1 MGCLIADHSRRT
13 TPSCSGALCAGLVIA
28 KSEKVSEKLD
38 RKPTL
43 DQSIPAGVSLSR
55 LHNKVFMAHT
65 TEEKK
70 KLLNRVRRIRGQ
82 VEAIERTL
90 DQEAE
95 CSEVLHN
102 ISACRGA
109 MDALMAEVIE
119 GHIRFH
125 VLDPKTTPTD
135 EQAQAADD
143 LIQAL
148 RAYLK

>member
-1 MGCLIADHSRRT
+1 MGKRRAPSKVDWRTRPLIS
-13 TPSCSGALCAGLVIA
+13 VY
-28 KSEKVSEKLD
+28 
-38 RKPTL
+38 
-43 DQSIPAGVSLSR
+43 PAGYTCQR
-55 LHNKVFMAHT
+55 LIEVFVAHT
-65 TEEKK
+65 IEEKK

-82 VEAIERTL
+82 VDSIERAL

-95 CSEVLHN
+95 CSDVLHN

-143 LIQAL
+143 LVQAL

>member
-1 MGCLIADHSRRT
+1 
-13 TPSCSGALCAGLVIA
+13 
-28 KSEKVSEKLD
+28 
-38 RKPTL
+38 
-43 DQSIPAGVSLSR
+43 
-55 LHNKVFMAHT
+55 MAHT
-65 TEEKK
+65 LEEKK

-82 VEAIERTL
+82 VEAIDRALE
-90 DQEAE
+90 QEAE
-95 CSEVLHN
+95 CSDILHN

-125 VLDPKTTPTD
+125 VLDPKVPPSD

-143 LIQAL
+143 LIHAL

>member
-1 MGCLIADHSRRT
+1 MGLLS
-13 TPSCSGALCAGLVIA
+13 SGIVGWRSATLV
-28 KSEKVSEKLD
+28 EG
-38 RKPTL
+38 
-43 DQSIPAGVSLSR
+43 IPRGVCLSR
-55 LHNKVFMAHT
+55 LDFNFFMAHT

-135 EQAQAADD
+135 DQAQAADD
-143 LIQAL
+143 LILAL

>member
-1 MGCLIADHSRRT
+1 
-13 TPSCSGALCAGLVIA
+13 
-28 KSEKVSEKLD
+28 
-38 RKPTL
+38 
-43 DQSIPAGVSLSR
+43 
-55 LHNKVFMAHT
+55 MAHT

-82 VEAIERTL
+82 VEAIERSLTE
-90 DQEAE
+90 EAE
-95 CSEVLHN
+95 CSTVLHN

-125 VLDPKTTPTD
+125 VLDPNVIPSK
-135 EQAQAADD
+135 EQSQAAGD
-143 LIQAL
+143 LIHAL

>member
-1 MGCLIADHSRRT
+1 
-13 TPSCSGALCAGLVIA
+13 
-28 KSEKVSEKLD
+28 
-38 RKPTL
+38 
-43 DQSIPAGVSLSR
+43 
-55 LHNKVFMAHT
+55 MAHT

-82 VEAIERTL
+82 VDAIERAL
-90 DQEAE
+90 AEEAE
-95 CSEVLHN
+95 CSTVLHN

-125 VLDPKTTPTD
+125 VLDPDVPATD
-135 EQAQAADD
+135 EQTRAAGD
-143 LIQAL
+143 LIHAL

>member
-1 MGCLIADHSRRT
+1 MGLLS
-13 TPSCSGALCAGLVIA
+13 S
-28 KSEKVSEKLD
+28 LD
-38 RKPTL
+38 IMGSTSATL
-43 DQSIPAGVSLSR
+43 DQGIPAGVSLSTFDPQF
-55 LHNKVFMAHT
+55 FMAHT

-82 VEAIERTL
+82 VEAVERAL
-90 DQEAE
+90 QQEAE

-125 VLDPKTTPTD
+125 VLDPKTTPTE
-135 EQAQAADD
+135 EQTEAADD
-143 LIQAL
+143 LIHAL